1 MTPTTL
7 LWTILLPALTG
18 VAFFLIPRTVKYVRE
33 VLAVVSAGV
42 SLYLGF
48 ALFAVKNLAWKA
60 PWLGSG
66 IPMELRLY
74 QFPAF
79 ILLGLSGFLFLIALY
94 SAAKMKDH
102 PRVRE
107 YYAYVFFSAALA
119 FGAVL
124 ADNFVPLVFFWEGL
138 LVTLYALISL
148 GGKEAHRTATKAF
161 LINGFCDFAMIL
173 GIGIVWSLAGTT
185 TISQVSLK
193 PEGPAAL
200 AFILMMIGAIGK
212 AGAMPFHTWIPD
224 AAIDAPVT
232 FMAYMPA
239 AFEKLLG
246 IYLLARICLDIFTLQ
261 PGSGLSLLLMIIG
274 AATIVLAVMMALVQK
289 DLKRLLSYHAVSQ
302 VGYMILGIGTAIP
315 IGIAG
320 GIFHMINHAMYKSG
334 LFLSAGSVEHRAGTT
349 DLRKLGGLAREMPI
363 TAAGFTVCAL
373 AISGVWPLNGFVSK
387 EMVFHGAVESGSI
400 LFAIAAWVGAVFTF
414 ASFLKAGHAVFFGK
428 RSEER
433 APGRV
438 KESPVTMLIP
448 ILILALLCI
457 TFGLFNKLPLTQF
470 IQPVVAAHAEAGAPI
485 DYTAHALDL
494 FNVIAGISVAC
505 LILAFGLHVYGFK
518 RGGKKAWL
526 ASEPIHHAPFF
537 KQMYD
542 GAEKRFFDLYEQGIK
557 FLRGLSW
564 ILFKGID
571 RPIDAVYEK
580 GVTAVGTAFTGL
592 LRKAHNGHYANY
604 LAWGLGGLV
613 VLIALINVILK

>member
-193 PEGPAAL
+193 PE
-200 AFILMMIGAIGK
+200 
-212 AGAMPFHTWIPD
+212 
-224 AAIDAPVT
+224 
-232 FMAYMPA
+232 
-239 AFEKLLG
+239 
-246 IYLLARICLDIFTLQ
+246 
-261 PGSGLSLLLMIIG
+261 
-274 AATIVLAVMMALVQK
+274 
-289 DLKRLLSYHAVSQ
+289 
-302 VGYMILGIGTAIP
+302 
-315 IGIAG
+315 
-320 GIFHMINHAMYKSG
+320 
-334 LFLSAGSVEHRAGTT
+334 
-349 DLRKLGGLAREMPI
+349 
-363 TAAGFTVCAL
+363 
-373 AISGVWPLNGFVSK
+373 
-387 EMVFHGAVESGSI
+387 
-400 LFAIAAWVGAVFTF
+400 
-414 ASFLKAGHAVFFGK
+414 
-428 RSEER
+428 
-433 APGRV
+433 
-438 KESPVTMLIP
+438 
-448 ILILALLCI
+448 
-457 TFGLFNKLPLTQF
+457 
-470 IQPVVAAHAEAGAPI
+470 
-485 DYTAHALDL
+485 
-494 FNVIAGISVAC
+494 
-505 LILAFGLHVYGFK
+505 
-518 RGGKKAWL
+518 
-526 ASEPIHHAPFF
+526 
-537 KQMYD
+537 
-542 GAEKRFFDLYEQGIK
+542 
-557 FLRGLSW
+557 
-564 ILFKGID
+564 D
-571 RPIDAVYEK
+571 RPPSPSS
-580 GVTAVGTAFTGL
+580 
-592 LRKAHNGHYANY
+592 
-604 LAWGLGGLV
+604 
-613 VLIALINVILK
+613 